1 EQRVDRSA
9 DFAFADDRRLGGQ
22 ADMVGFHRR
31 DEIQLAAGE
40 RTEQRLRT
48 KLAFRAGNEHAFRQR
63 HFSSLECRCADWRI
77 ATTYSGANNDSVT
90 TQVPQTI
97 TRQHNSNICGNYHLK
112 KARTVVSSRRC
123 ERRSSK
129 GQPPH
134 AMDIMI
140 AEVTPDMR
148 IAGAAVI
155 EAWLRRDEDM
165 RDLSL
170 LSLAGAVYSHMRR
183 AS

>member
-1 EQRVDRSA
+1 HVAREEDVEDLPRAVRQASIARCPALEQRVDRSA

-97 TRQHNSNICGNYHLK
+97 TRQHNSNICYGNYVFGSMDTLLF
-112 KARTVVSSRRC
+112 AR
-123 ERRSSK
+123 
-129 GQPPH
+129 
-134 AMDIMI
+134 A
-140 AEVTPDMR
+140 
-148 IAGAAVI
+148 AGKI
-155 EAWLRRDEDM
+155 DP
-165 RDLSL
+165 L
-170 LSLAGAVYSHMRR
+170 LGTCRGLAR
-183 AS
+183 